1 MLDCGILVWRR
12 NFCYPVPKGLF
23 LIHVESDLHLLY
35 FGLRNCLLILCAL
48 VQGNVDDSVSS
59 IAETYLKD
67 VDWNI

>member
-1 MLDCGILVWRR
+1 
-12 NFCYPVPKGLF
+12 
-23 LIHVESDLHLLY
+23 
-35 FGLRNCLLILCAL
+35 LLILCAL